1 MSSGDGLAT
10 ALGRRLL
17 GNGPLRRVLL
27 AYLLFSAAEYGTWV
41 AILLYA
47 YERTGPLSVGLV
59 ALIQLVP
66 AALAAPAASALG
78 DRFPRERVLA
88 VGYAVQAVGMFLTG
102 LTMLADAPP
111 FVTYAVGAVAAA
123 SLVVTRPTQSAL
135 LPSLAMAPADCTAA
149 NGASGFFEGGGQL
162 IGPLA
167 AAAILTVGTPATVFF
182 AAAVALVIALLATVA
197 LRPRVSPIIFAAS
210 AGGSGDDVGV
220 LDGLRLVL
228 ADRDARLLVGL
239 LTARMLVIGACDVLF
254 VLMALELLDTGE
266 PGAGI
271 LAAALGAGAMLGGAG
286 TFAIVGRPRLATVA
300 AAGALVWGAAIAV
313 VGLVPSPFAA
323 PLLVVIGGAGLAI
336 VDICGRTMLQRSV
349 RDEVLARV
357 FGLQEG
363 LAMAGLASGAVI
375 VPILVGALGLVGAV
389 VAVAAILPV
398 FVALRWTRLAELES
412 GTSVPAREI
421 ALLRRERIFQP
432 LPAPELEAVARR
444 AVWVDVLAGEGL
456 IREGDVGDR
465 FYVLAAGALR
475 VERGGAYLRDVTEP
489 GDGVGEIAILHDVP
503 RTASVIATQPSTLLA
518 IDRAP
523 FLAAVTGHPDAFAAA
538 GAVVAT
544 RDR

>member
-1 MSSGDGLAT
+1 MGPVAT
-10 ALGRRLL
+10 GLGRRLI
-17 GNGPLRRVLL
+17 GNGPLRRVLV
-27 AYLLFSAAEYGTWV
+27 AFLLFSAAEYGTWV

-47 YERTGPLSVGLV
+47 YERTGPMSVGLV

-88 VGYAVQAVGMFLTG
+88 VGYAVQALAMLFTG

-111 FVTYAVGAVAAA
+111 LVTYLVAAATAA

-135 LPSLAMAPADCTAA
+135 LPSLAMAPADCTVA

-167 AAAILTVGTPATVFF
+167 AAAILAVGTPATVFF
-182 AAAVALVIALLATVA
+182 AGSATLGVALLVT
-197 LRPRVSPIIFAAS
+197 
-210 AGGSGDDVGV
+210 VGV
-220 LDGLRLVL
+220 RTRMAPIVFATDDDGVGLLGGLRLVL
-228 ADRDARLLVGL
+228 ADRDARVLVGL

-254 VLMALELLDTGE
+254 VLLALELLDTGE

-286 TFAIVGRPRLATVA
+286 TFTIVGRPRLAAVA
-300 AAGALVWGAAIAV
+300 ATGALVWGAAIAT
-313 VGLVPSPFAA
+313 VGIVPSAFAA
-323 PLLVVIGGAGLAI
+323 PALVVIGGAGLAI
-336 VDICGRTMLQRSV
+336 VDICGRTMLQRSI
-349 RDEVLARV
+349 RDEILARV

-363 LAMAGLASGAVI
+363 LGMAGLAAGAVL
-375 VPILVGALGLVGAV
+375 VPILVEAFGLVGAV
-389 VAVAAILPV
+389 IAVAAILPV
-398 FVALRWTRLAELES
+398 FVALRWRRLAALER
-412 GTSVPAREI
+412 GVGVPAREI
-421 ALLRRERIFQP
+421 ALLRAGAIFRP

-444 AVWVDVLAGEGL
+444 AVWLDVPAGAGL
-456 IREGDVGDR
+456 IREGDPGDR
-465 FYVLAAGALR
+465 FYVLAAGSLR
-475 VERGGAYLRDVTEP
+475 VERGGVDLRNVTVP
-489 GDGVGEIAILHDVP
+489 GEGVGEIAILRDVP
-503 RTASVIATQPSTLLA
+503 RTASVFAREPTTLLA

-523 FLAAVTGHPDAFAAA
+523 FLAAVTGHPAAYAAA
-538 GAVVAT
+538 DAVVAT

>member
-1 MSSGDGLAT
+1 VTPTVGGVAT
-10 ALGRRLL
+10 TLGRRLI
-17 GNGPLRRVLL
+17 GNGPLRRVLI
-27 AYLLFSAAEYGTWV
+27 AFLLFSAAEYGTWV

-88 VGYAVQAVGMFLTG
+88 VGYAIQALAMFATG

-111 FVTYAVGAVAAA
+111 LVTYAVAAATAA

-135 LPSLAMAPADCTAA
+135 LPSLAMAPADCTIA

-167 AAAILTVGTPATVFF
+167 AAAILAVGTPATVFF
-182 AAAVALVIALLATVA
+182 AASLALVVALLVTVGV
-197 LRPRVSPIIFAAS
+197 RPRMAPIVFASDA
-210 AGGSGDDVGV
+210 DDVG
-220 LDGLRLVL
+220 LLGGLRLVL
-228 ADRDARLLVGL
+228 ADRDARVLVGL

-254 VLMALELLDTGE
+254 VLLALELLDTGE

-271 LAAALGAGAMLGGAG
+271 LSAALGAGAMLGGAG
-286 TFAIVGRPRLATVA
+286 TFTIVGRPRLAAVA
-300 AAGALVWGAAIAV
+300 AAGALVWGAAIAT
-313 VGLVPSPFAA
+313 VGLVPSAFLA
-323 PLLVVIGGAGLAI
+323 PLLVIVGSAGLAI

-349 RDEVLARV
+349 RDEILARV

-363 LAMAGLASGAVI
+363 LGMAGLAAGAVL
-375 VPILVGALGLVGAV
+375 VPILVGVFGLVGAV
-389 VAVAAILPV
+389 VAVGAILPV
-398 FVALRWTRLAELES
+398 FVALRWPRLSDLER
-412 GTSVPAREI
+412 GAGVPAREI
-421 ALLRRERIFQP
+421 SLLRVGTIFRP
-432 LPAPELEAVARR
+432 LPAPALEAVARR
-444 AVWVDVLAGEGL
+444 AVWVDVSDGERL
-456 IREGDVGDR
+456 ITQGDPGDR
-465 FYVLAAGALR
+465 FYVLAAGSLR
-475 VERGGAYLRDVTEP
+475 VERDGTRLRDVTEP
-489 GDGVGEIAILHDVP
+489 GEGVGEIAILRDVP
-503 RTASVIATQPSTLLA
+503 RTASVFATGPSTLLA

-523 FLAAVTGHPDAFAAA
+523 FLAAVTGHPDAHAAA
-538 GAVVAT
+538 DAVVAA